1 MENLQPY
8 LLPNEFSD
16 SDHPNLLQFVKE
28 HINPDQD
35 KNQQILALYL
45 AIRDGFWYSPQYV
58 SLKREDYKASNFLN
72 RKEGHCI
79 DKANLLAACAKV
91 IGVPSRLGFAN
102 VTNHIGTEKVEKA
115 LGTNILVFHGYTE
128 LFLHNKWVKATPAFN
143 AALCKKIHV
152 LPLAFDGLHDSIFQQ
167 YSPTGQKFMEY
178 LHDYGTFAVLPFDLM
193 LQEWQKHYPKAFQ
206 QGAEMIGF

>member
-1 MENLQPY
+1 MNHLTSYLQ
-8 LLPNEFSD
+8 PNEFSN
-16 SDHPNLLQFVKE
+16 SQHPDIQNFVKKHTFPNHSTLE
-28 HINPDQD
+28 N
-35 KNQQILALYL
+35 ILNLYL
-45 AIRDGFWYSPQYV
+45 AVRDGFWYSPQYV
-58 SLKREDYKASNFLN
+58 SLKREDYVASNFLQ

-128 LFLHNKWVKATPAFN
+128 LFLDGKWVKATPAFN
-143 AALCKKIHV
+143 AGLCKKLNV
-152 LPLAFDGLHDSIFQQ
+152 LPLEFDGKTDSVFQQ

-178 LHDYGTFAVLPFDLM
+178 LHDYGTFATLPFEM
-193 LQEWQKHYPKAFQ
+193 MVQEWQKHYPKAFKV
-206 QGAEMIGF
+206 GAEVIGF